1 MALLPCRL
9 AGIYEKQEKEGMAM
23 KRSEVNN
30 CIRYMETLIREHGF
44 ELPPFCGWTPR
55 EWQEKSHE
63 YDEIR
68 DNMLGWD
75 ITDYG
80 LGDWEKV
87 GFALIT
93 LRNGNQNNPKYKKVY
108 AEKLLMLKEGQ
119 HSPMH
124 FHWNKSE
131 DIINRG
137 GGTLIIHVYNDK
149 GDGTFDDGD
158 VLVNSDGR
166 SYYVPAGTGVELKPG
181 ESITLWPH
189 QYHDFDVKPGTGDV
203 LIGEVSMCNDDE
215 NDNRFL
221 ETRGRFAEIE
231 EDEAPYRLLCNEYP
245 EW

>member
-1 MALLPCRL
+1 VNR
-9 AGIYEKQEKEGMAM
+9 KEATVM
-23 KRSEVNN
+23 KRSKINE
-30 CIRYMETLIREHGF
+30 CIKEMEKLVKENGF
-44 ELPPFCGWTPR
+44 HLPPFCDFTPEGWKT
-55 EWQEKSHE
+55 KGHE

-80 LGDWEKV
+80 LNDWDKV

-137 GGTLIIHVYNDK
+137 GGTLIIHVYNDD
-149 GDGTFDDGD
+149 GNEQLDGTE
-158 VLVNSDGR
+158 VSVNSDGR
-166 SYYVPAGTGVELKPG
+166 TYLVPAGAGVELKPG

-189 QYHDFDVKPGTGDV
+189 QFHDFDVKPGTGDV
-203 LIGEVSMCNDDE
+203 LIGEVSMCNDD
-215 NDNRFL
+215 NTDNCFNPPV
-221 ETRGRFAEIE
+221 GRFPEIE
-231 EDEAPYRLLCNEYP
+231 EDEEPYRLLCNEYP
-245 EW
+245 EAM

>member
-1 MALLPCRL
+1 
-9 AGIYEKQEKEGMAM
+9 M
-23 KRSEVNN
+23 KRSEINN
-30 CIRYMETLIREHGF
+30 IIKYMEKLVRDNGF
-44 ELPPFCGWTPR
+44 HLPPFCGWTPE
-55 EWQEKSHE
+55 EWKEKGCE

-75 ITDYG
+75 VTDYG

-93 LRNGNQNNPKYKKVY
+93 IRNGSQNNPKYKKVY

-137 GGTLIIHVYNDK
+137 GGTLVIHVYND
-149 GDGTFDDGD
+149 DDGELGTTD
-158 VLVNSDGR
+158 VLVNQDGR
-166 SYYVPAGTGVELKPG
+166 SYHVPAGTGIQLRPG

-189 QYHDFDVKPGTGDV
+189 QYHDFDVVPGTGDV

-215 NDNRFL
+215 RDNRFY
-221 ETRGRFAEIE
+221 EKVGRFPAIE
-231 EDEAPYRLLCNEYP
+231 EDEPAYRLLCNEYP
-245 EW
+245 CGPEESEGE

>member
-1 MALLPCRL
+1 M
-9 AGIYEKQEKEGMAM
+9 EEFM
-23 KRSEVNN
+23 KRSEINKALKE
-30 CIRYMETLIREHGF
+30 MEQLVRKHGF
-44 ELPPFCGWTPR
+44 SLPPFCSFTP
-55 EWQEKSHE
+55 EQWETKGHE

-80 LGDWEKV
+80 LGNFKKV
-87 GFALIT
+87 GFSLIT

-119 HSPMH
+119 HAPMH
-124 FHWNKSE
+124 FHWRKSE

-149 GDGTFDDGD
+149 DGKLDDTD

-166 SYYVPAGTGVELKPG
+166 SYYVLAGTGVELDPG

-189 QYHDFDVKPGTGDV
+189 QYHDFDVKLGTGDV
-203 LIGEVSMCNDDE
+203 LIGEVSMCNDD
-215 NDNRFL
+215 NTDNRFL
-221 ETRGRFAEIE
+221 EEIGRFPTIE
-231 EDEAPYRLLCNEYP
+231 EDEEPYRLLCNEYP
-245 EW
+245 E

>member
-1 MALLPCRL
+1 
-9 AGIYEKQEKEGMAM
+9 M
-23 KRSEVNN
+23 KRSEINEA
-30 CIRYMETLIREHGF
+30 IKYMEALIRKHKF
-44 ELPPFCGWTPR
+44 ELPPFCNWTPE
-55 EWQEKSHE
+55 EWQTKNEE

-93 LRNGNQNNPKYKKVY
+93 IRNGNQKDERYKKTY

-124 FHWNKSE
+124 FHWTKSE

-137 GGTLIIHVYNDK
+137 GGTLIIHLYNDN
-149 GDGTFDDGD
+149 GNGEFADSD
-158 VLVNSDGR
+158 VLVNADGR
-166 SYYVPAGTGVELKPG
+166 SYYVKAGTGVELKPG

-189 QYHDFDVKPGTGDV
+189 QYHDFDVKTGTGDV
-203 LIGEVSMCNDDE
+203 LIGEVSMCNDDTS
-215 NDNRFL
+215 DNRFF
-221 ETRGRFAEIE
+221 EEVGRFPIIE
-231 EDEAPYRLLCNEYP
+231 EDVLPYRLLCNEY
-245 EW
+245 

>member
-1 MALLPCRL
+1 MERL
-9 AGIYEKQEKEGMAM
+9 VEE
-23 KRSEVNN
+23 N
-30 CIRYMETLIREHGF
+30 GF
-44 ELPPFCGWTPR
+44 NLPPFCNWTPE
-55 EWQEKSHE
+55 EWNEKGTE

-80 LGDWEKV
+80 LGDYDKV

-124 FHWNKSE
+124 FHWIKSE

-137 GGTLIIHVYNDK
+137 GGTLLIHVYNDDEGALGK
-149 GDGTFDDGD
+149 DD
-158 VLVNSDGR
+158 VKVNMDGR
-166 SYYVPAGTGVELKPG
+166 TFTASAGTAVMLKPG

-189 QYHDFDVKPGTGDV
+189 QYHDFDVKEGTGDV
-203 LIGEVSMCNDDE
+203 LIGEVSMCNDDS
-215 NDNRFL
+215 NDNRFYHDV
-221 ETRGRFAEIE
+221 GRFPEIE
-231 EDEAPYRLLCNEYP
+231 EDEKPYRLLCFEYP
-245 EW
+245 KAHE

>member
-1 MALLPCRL
+1 
-9 AGIYEKQEKEGMAM
+9 M
-23 KRSEVNN
+23 KRSKINA
-30 CIRYMETLIREHGF
+30 CIREMEELAERHGF
-44 ELPPFCGWTPR
+44 RLPPFCNFTPE
-55 EWQEKSHE
+55 EWLEKNRE

-80 LGDWEKV
+80 LGDWDKV

-93 LRNGNQNNPKYKKVY
+93 LRNGNQNDPRYKKVY

-137 GGTLIIHVYNDK
+137 GGILIIHVYNDK
-149 GDGTFDDGD
+149 GDGSFAETD
-158 VLVNSDGR
+158 VLINSDGR
-166 SYYVPAGTGVELKPG
+166 SYYVPAGTGVELKTG

-203 LIGEVSMCNDDE
+203 LIGEVSMCNDD
-215 NDNRFL
+215 NTDNRFY
-221 ETRGRFAEIE
+221 EEIGRFPAIE
-231 EDEAPYRLLCNEYP
+231 EDEPPYRLLCNEYP
-245 EW
+245 KAME

>member
-1 MALLPCRL
+1 
-9 AGIYEKQEKEGMAM
+9 M
-23 KRSEVNN
+23 KRSKINAE
-30 CIRYMETLIREHGF
+30 IRHMEEMIKAHGF
-44 ELPPFCGWTPR
+44 EIPPFCKWTAKDW
-55 EWQEKSHE
+55 ESKGAQ

-80 LGDWEKV
+80 CGDWEKV

-137 GGTLIIHVYNDK
+137 GGTLLLHIYND
-149 GDGTFDDGD
+149 DGEGGLADTD

-166 SYYVPAGTGVELKPG
+166 SYYVPAGTAVELNPG
-181 ESITLWPH
+181 ESITLWQH
-189 QYHDFDVKPGTGDV
+189 QYHDFDVLTGSGDV
-203 LIGEVSMCNDDE
+203 LIGEVSMCNDD
-215 NDNRFL
+215 NTDNRFY
-221 ETRGRFAEIE
+221 ESVGRFPKIE
-231 EDEAPYRLLCNEYP
+231 EDEEPYRLLCFEYP
-245 EW
+245 SAD

>member
-1 MALLPCRL
+1 
-9 AGIYEKQEKEGMAM
+9 M
-23 KRSEVNN
+23 KRSEIN
-30 CIRYMETLIREHGF
+30 RSIREMEQLIKENGF
-44 ELPPFCGWTPR
+44 HLPPFCHWTPQ
-55 EWQEKSHE
+55 EWNDKGHE

-80 LGDWEKV
+80 LGDFEKV

-124 FHWNKSE
+124 FHWVKSE

-137 GGTLIIHVYNDK
+137 GGTLIIHVYNDDNGEL
-149 GDGTFDDGD
+149 GDTD

-166 SYYVPAGTGVELKPG
+166 SYYVPAGTGVLLHPG

-189 QYHDFDVKPGTGDV
+189 QYHDFDVVPGSGDV
-203 LIGEVSMCNDDE
+203 LIGEVSMCNDD
-215 NDNRFL
+215 NTDNRFY
-221 ETRGRFAEIE
+221 ESMGRFPAIE
-231 EDEAPYRLLCNEYP
+231 EDEEPYRLLCNEYP
-245 EW
+245 EAK

>member
-1 MALLPCRL
+1 
-9 AGIYEKQEKEGMAM
+9 M
-23 KRSEVNN
+23 KRSEINRA
-30 CIRYMETLIREHGF
+30 IHMMEDLAKENGF
-44 ELPPFCGWTPR
+44 CLPPFCGWTPQ
-55 EWQEKSHE
+55 EWESKGHE

-80 LGDWEKV
+80 CGDWKKV

-124 FHWNKSE
+124 FHWKKSE

-137 GGTLIIHVYNDK
+137 GGTLLIHVYND
-149 GDGTFDDGD
+149 DGEGGLAQTD
-158 VLVNSDGR
+158 VLVDSDGR
-166 SYYVPAGTGVELKPG
+166 SYYVPAGTAVELNPG

-189 QYHDFDVKPGTGDV
+189 QYHDFDVLSGGGDV
-203 LIGEVSMCNDDE
+203 LIGEVSMCNDD
-215 NDNRFL
+215 NTDNRFY
-221 ETRGRFAEIE
+221 ENVGRFPEIE
-231 EDEAPYRLLCNEYP
+231 EDEEPYRLLCFEYP
-245 EW
+245 AANK